1 MMSGFGGSMLDIQ
14 YIRAH
19 TDEVK
24 RAVLRKRFDV
34 DIDRLLVIDAERRAA
49 LSEVNILRQKRN
61 ELSGLIPKLP
71 APERP
76 AAVEQAKQVRDRI
89 AELEQI
95 AGPAQDEFEQLML
108 RVPNVP
114 LPEVPDGATDDD
126 NVEIRRF
133 GEPTQFAFPPRD
145 HVELALGLGL
155 VDFEGPRKYAGGRSY
170 ALTGDG
176 VLLELAVLQY
186 ALNSV
191 IARGFTAVSPPV
203 LVRDLALQGTGFFPL
218 GRDDTFALERDELF
232 LVGTSEVGLV
242 SLFREQILDEGALP
256 RRLVGISPCFRREA
270 GAAGKDTRGL
280 YRVYQ
285 FQKVEQVV
293 ICVND
298 PEVSRAEHLALL
310 DNAES
315 ILRGLGIPHRVA
327 IACAGEMGQGQVLKH
342 EIESWMPSRNKYS
355 ETHSC
360 STLHEFQAR
369 RSMIRYRD
377 ASDKTRYCHTLNNT
391 AIASP
396 RILIPLLENFQ
407 QADGS
412 VLIPAPLRPYLGG
425 RDRLTPR

>member
-1 MMSGFGGSMLDIQ
+1 MLDIG

-19 TDEVK
+19 ADEVK
-24 RAVLRKRFDV
+24 RAVARKRFDV
-34 DIDRLLVIDAERRAA
+34 DIDRLLALDAERRTSLA
-49 LSEVNILRQKRN
+49 EVNSLRQQRN
-61 ELSGLIPKLP
+61 ELSELIPKLP
-71 APERP
+71 AAERP
-76 AAVEQAKQVRDRI
+76 AAILRGKGLRDRI
-89 AELEQI
+89 AQLEQAI
-95 AGPAQDEFEQLML
+95 GPAQDELEQLML
-108 RVPNVP
+108 RVPSVP
-114 LPEVPDGATDDD
+114 LPEVPDGATDAD
-126 NVEIRRF
+126 NVELRRF
-133 GEPTQFAFPPRD
+133 GEPPRFDFPPRD
-145 HVELALGLGL
+145 HIELALGLGL
-155 VDFEGPRKYAGGRSY
+155 VDFDGPRRYAGARSY

-186 ALNSV
+186 ALNSL
-191 IARGFTAVSPPV
+191 IHKGFTAVSPPV
-203 LVRDLALQGTGFFPL
+203 LVRDVALQGTGFFPL
-218 GRDDTFALERDELF
+218 GREDTFALERDDMF

-242 SLFREQILDEGALP
+242 SLFREQILDEATLP
-256 RRLVGISPCFRREA
+256 RRLAGISPCFRREA

-293 ICVND
+293 ICAND
-298 PEVSRAEHLALL
+298 PEVSRAEHLAILG
-310 DNAES
+310 NSEE

-327 IACAGEMGQGQVLKH
+327 LACAGELGQGQVLKH
-342 EIESWMPSRNKYS
+342 EIESWMPSRGAYS

-377 ASDKTRYCHTLNNT
+377 AADKVRYCHTLNNT

-412 VLIPAPLRPYLGG
+412 VAIPAVLRPYLGG

>member
-1 MMSGFGGSMLDIQ
+1 MLDIG

-19 TDEVK
+19 ADEVK
-24 RAVLRKRFDV
+24 RAVARKRFDA
-34 DIDRLLVIDAERRAA
+34 DIDRLLAIDADRRASLA
-49 LSEVNILRQKRN
+49 EVNSLRQKRN
-61 ELSGLIPKLP
+61 ELSERIPRLP
-71 APERP
+71 AAERP
-76 AAVEQAKQVRDRI
+76 AAIEEGKRLRDRI
-89 AELEQI
+89 AQLEEA

-114 LPEVPDGATDDD
+114 LPEVPDGTSDDD

-133 GEPTQFAFPPRD
+133 GEPTRFDFAPRD

-155 VDFEGPRKYAGGRSY
+155 VDFESPRKYAGARSY

-186 ALNSV
+186 ALNTLV
-191 IARGFTAVSPPV
+191 QKGFTAVSPPV
-203 LVRDLALQGTGFFPL
+203 LVRDVALQGTGFFPL
-218 GRDDTFALERDELF
+218 GRDDTFALERDDMF

-242 SLFREQILDEGALP
+242 SLFRDQILDEAALP

-293 ICVND
+293 LCVND
-298 PEVSRAEHLALL
+298 PEVSRTEHLAILG
-310 DNAES
+310 NSEE

-342 EIESWMPSRNKYS
+342 EIESWMPSRSKYS

-377 ASDKTRYCHTLNNT
+377 ATDKVRYCHTLNNT

-412 VLIPAPLRPYLGG
+412 VVIPAPLRPYLGG

>member
-1 MMSGFGGSMLDIQ
+1 MLDIQ

-19 TDEVK
+19 ADEVK

-49 LSEVNILRQKRN
+49 LSEVNTLRQKRN
-61 ELSGLIPKLP
+61 ELSALIPKLP
-71 APERP
+71 SAERA
-76 AAVEQAKQVRDRI
+76 AAVEEAKRVRDRI
-89 AELEQI
+89 AQLEQA

-108 RVPNVP
+108 RVPSVP

-133 GEPTQFAFPPRD
+133 GEPTTFDFAPRD
-145 HVELALGLGL
+145 HVELALALGL
-155 VDFEGPRKYAGGRSY
+155 VDFENPRKYAGGRSY

-186 ALNSV
+186 ALHTV
-191 IARGFTAVSPPV
+191 AQTGFTPVSPPV
-203 LVRDLALQGTGFFPL
+203 MVRDVALQGTGFFPL
-218 GRDDTFALERDELF
+218 GRDDTFALERDEMF

-242 SLFREQILDEGALP
+242 SLFREQILDEADLP
-256 RRLVGISPCFRREA
+256 KRLVGISPCFRREA
-270 GAAGKDTRGL
+270 GAAGKDTKGL

-293 ICVND
+293 ICAND
-298 PEVSRAEHLALL
+298 PEVSRREHLAILG
-310 DNAES
+310 NAET

-377 ASDKTRYCHTLNNT
+377 AGDKVRYCHTLNNT

-412 VLIPAPLRPYLGG
+412 VVIPPPLRPYLGG
-425 RDRLTPR
+425 RDRLAPR

>member
-1 MMSGFGGSMLDIQ
+1 MLDIQ

-24 RAVLRKRFDV
+24 RAALRKRFDV
-34 DIDRLLVIDAERRAA
+34 DIDRLLVIDGERRAA
-49 LSEVNILRQKRN
+49 LSEVNTLRQKRN

-89 AELEQI
+89 AELEQV

-126 NVEIRRF
+126 NVVIRRF
-133 GEPTQFAFPPRD
+133 GEPTQFAFQPRD

-310 DNAES
+310 DNAET

>member
-1 MMSGFGGSMLDIQ
+1 MLDIQ

-19 TDEVK
+19 ADEVK
-24 RAVLRKRFDV
+24 RAVSRKRFDV
-34 DIDRLLVIDAERRAA
+34 DIDHLLAIDASRRAA
-49 LSEVNILRQKRN
+49 LSEVNTLRQKRN
-61 ELSGLIPKLP
+61 ELSALIPKLP
-71 APERP
+71 PSERP
-76 AAVEQAKQVRDRI
+76 GAVEEGKRVRDRI
-89 AELEQI
+89 AQLEAA

-114 LPEVPDGATDDD
+114 LPEVPDGASDDD

-133 GEPTQFAFPPRD
+133 GEPTRFEFAPRD
-145 HVELALGLGL
+145 HVELALALGL
-155 VDFEGPRKYAGGRSY
+155 VDFENPRKYAGGRSY

-186 ALNSV
+186 ALHTV
-191 IARGFTAVSPPV
+191 IERGFTAVSPPV

-218 GRDDTFALERDELF
+218 GRDDTFALERDEMF

-242 SLFREQILDEGALP
+242 SLFRDQILDEAELP

-270 GAAGKDTRGL
+270 GAAGKDTKGL

-293 ICVND
+293 ISVND
-298 PEVSRAEHLALL
+298 PEVSQREHHAIL
-310 DNAES
+310 DNAET

-327 IACAGEMGQGQVLKH
+327 VACAGEMGQGQVLKH

-377 ASDKTRYCHTLNNT
+377 ASDKVRYCHTLNNT

-412 VLIPAPLRPYLGG
+412 VIIPAPLRPYLGG
-425 RDRLTPR
+425 RDRLVPR

>member
-1 MMSGFGGSMLDIQ
+1 MLDIE

-19 TDEVK
+19 ADEVK
-24 RAVLRKRFDV
+24 RAVVRKRFDV
-34 DIDRLLVIDAERRAA
+34 DIDRLLAIDAERRAA
-49 LSEVNILRQKRN
+49 IAEVDGLRQKRN
-61 ELSGLIPKLP
+61 ELSAKIPKL
-71 APERP
+71 AAAERP
-76 AAVEQAKQVRDRI
+76 AAVEEAKRVRDRI
-89 AELEQI
+89 AQLDEA
-95 AGPAQDEFEQLML
+95 AGPLQEQFEQLML
-108 RVPNVP
+108 LVPNVP
-114 LPEVPDGATDDD
+114 LPEVPDGASDDD

-133 GEPTQFAFPPRD
+133 GEPTKFDFQPKD

-155 VDFEGPRKYAGGRSY
+155 VDFEGPRKYAGSRSY

-186 ALNSV
+186 ALNHVVSK
-191 IARGFTAVSPPV
+191 GFQAVSPPV
-203 LVRDLALQGTGFFPL
+203 LVRDVALQGTGFFPL
-218 GRDDTFALERDELF
+218 GKEDTFALERDDMY

-242 SLFREQILDEGALP
+242 SLFREQILDEKALP

-270 GAAGKDTRGL
+270 GAAGKDTKGL

-293 ICVND
+293 VCAND
-298 PEVSRAEHLALL
+298 AELSMKEHLLL
-310 DNAES
+310 LGNAEE
-315 ILRGLGIPHRVA
+315 ILRALGIPHRVA

-342 EIESWMPSRNKYS
+342 EIESWMPSRQKYS

-377 ASDKTRYCHTLNNT
+377 ANDKVRYTHTLNNT

-396 RILIPLLENFQ
+396 RILIPILENFQ

-412 VLIPAPLRPYLGG
+412 VVIPEPLRPYLGG
-425 RDRLTPR
+425 RDKLTPKA

>member
-1 MMSGFGGSMLDIQ
+1 MLDIG

-19 TDEVK
+19 ADEVK
-24 RAVLRKRFDV
+24 RAVARKRFEV
-34 DIDRLLVIDAERRAA
+34 DIDRLLALDAERRANLA
-49 LSEVNILRQKRN
+49 EVNGLRQQRN
-61 ELSGLIPKLP
+61 ELSELIPKLP
-71 APERP
+71 AAERP
-76 AAVEQAKQVRDRI
+76 VAIEQGKRLRDRI
-89 AELEQI
+89 AQLEQ
-95 AGPAQDEFEQLML
+95 AMGPAQDELEQLML
-108 RVPNVP
+108 RVPSVP
-114 LPEVPDGATDDD
+114 LPEVPDGASDDD
-126 NVEIRRF
+126 NVELRRF
-133 GEPTQFAFPPRD
+133 GEPTRFDFAPRD

-155 VDFEGPRKYAGGRSY
+155 VDFDNPRRYAGGRSY

-176 VLLELAVLQY
+176 VLLELAVLHY
-186 ALNSV
+186 ALNSLV
-191 IARGFTAVSPPV
+191 QKGFTAVSPPV
-203 LVRDLALQGTGFFPL
+203 LVRDVALQGTGFFPL
-218 GRDDTFALERDELF
+218 GREDTFALERDDMF

-242 SLFREQILDEGALP
+242 SLFREQILDEATLP

-293 ICVND
+293 VCAND
-298 PEVSRAEHLALL
+298 PEVSRAEHLAILG
-310 DNAES
+310 NSEE

-327 IACAGEMGQGQVLKH
+327 LACAGELGQGQVLKH
-342 EIESWMPSRNKYS
+342 EIESWMPSRGAYA

-377 ASDKTRYCHTLNNT
+377 AADKVRYCHTLNNT

-412 VLIPAPLRPYLGG
+412 VVIPAPLRPYLGG

>member
-1 MMSGFGGSMLDIQ
+1 MLDIEF
-14 YIRAH
+14 IRGHA
-19 TDEVK
+19 DEVK
-24 RAVLRKRFDV
+24 RAVTRKRFDV
-34 DIDRLLVIDAERRAA
+34 DIDRLLAIDAERRAA
-49 LSEVNILRQKRN
+49 IAEVDGLRQKRN
-61 ELSGLIPKLP
+61 ELSARIPKLP
-71 APERP
+71 AAERP
-76 AAVEQAKQVRDRI
+76 AAVEEAKRVRDRI
-89 AELEQI
+89 AQLEQSLT
-95 AGPAQDEFEQLML
+95 QTQEEFEQLML

-114 LPEVPDGATDDD
+114 APEVPDGASDDD
-126 NVEIRRF
+126 NVEVRRF
-133 GEPTQFAFPPRD
+133 GEPTRFDFQPKD
-145 HVELALGLGL
+145 HVELALALGL
-155 VDFEGPRKYAGGRSY
+155 VDFESPRKFAGSRSY

-176 VLLELAVLQY
+176 VLLELAVLQF
-186 ALNSV
+186 ALNHV
-191 IARGFTAVSPPV
+191 ISKGFTAVSPPV

-218 GRDDTFALERDELF
+218 GREDTFALERDELF

-242 SLFREQILDEGALP
+242 SLFREQILDEKALP

-270 GAAGKDTRGL
+270 GAAGKDTKGL

-293 ICVND
+293 VCAND
-298 PEVSRAEHLALL
+298 AELSRREHMLL
-310 DNAES
+310 LGNAED

-377 ASDKTRYCHTLNNT
+377 GAERMRYCHTLNNT

-412 VLIPAPLRPYLGG
+412 VLLPAPLRPYLGG
-425 RDRLTPR
+425 RERLTPR

>member
-1 MMSGFGGSMLDIQ
+1 MIPGLGGFMLDIE
-14 YIRAH
+14 YIRANA
-19 TDEVK
+19 DEVK
-24 RAVLRKRFDV
+24 RAVVRKRFDV
-34 DIDRLLVIDAERRAA
+34 DIDRLLAIDAERRAA
-49 LSEVNILRQKRN
+49 IAEVDGLRQKRN
-61 ELSGLIPKLP
+61 ELSAKIPKLP
-71 APERP
+71 AAERP
-76 AAVEQAKQVRDRI
+76 AAVEEAKRVRDRI
-89 AELEQI
+89 AQLEQS
-95 AGPAQDEFEQLML
+95 AGPLQEDFEQLML

-114 LPEVPDGATDDD
+114 LPEVPDGASDDD

-133 GEPTQFAFPPRD
+133 GEPTRFDFAPKD

-155 VDFEGPRKYAGGRSY
+155 VDFESPRKSAGSRSY

-176 VLLELAVLQY
+176 VLLELAVLHY
-186 ALNSV
+186 ALNHV
-191 IARGFTAVSPPV
+191 VGKGFTAVSPPV
-203 LVRDLALQGTGFFPL
+203 LVRDVALQGTGFFPL
-218 GRDDTFALERDELF
+218 GKEDTFALERDDMY

-256 RRLVGISPCFRREA
+256 KRLVGISPCFRREA
-270 GAAGKDTRGL
+270 GAAGKDTKGL

-293 ICVND
+293 VCVND
-298 PEVSRAEHLALL
+298 PEVSRREHMAILG
-310 DNAES
+310 NAEE
-315 ILRGLGIPHRVA
+315 ILRALGIPHRVS

-377 ASDKTRYCHTLNNT
+377 AAEKVRYCHTLNNT

-396 RILIPLLENFQ
+396 RILIPLLANFQ

-412 VLIPAPLRPYLGG
+412 VVIPAPLRPYLGG
-425 RDRLTPR
+425 REKLTPR

>member
-1 MMSGFGGSMLDIQ
+1 MLDIG

-19 TDEVK
+19 ADDVK
-24 RAVLRKRFDV
+24 RAVARKRFDV
-34 DIDRLLVIDAERRAA
+34 DIDRLLAIDAERRANLA
-49 LSEVNILRQKRN
+49 EINSLRQKRN
-61 ELSGLIPKLP
+61 ELSERIPKLP
-71 APERP
+71 AAERP
-76 AAVEQAKQVRDRI
+76 AAVEEGKRVRDRI
-89 AELEQI
+89 AQLEQA

-108 RVPNVP
+108 RVPSVP
-114 LPEVPDGATDDD
+114 LPEVPDGTSDDD

-133 GEPTQFAFPPRD
+133 GEPTRFNFAPRD

-155 VDFEGPRKYAGGRSY
+155 VDFESPRKYAGGRSY

-186 ALNSV
+186 ALHTV
-191 IARGFTAVSPPV
+191 VQKGFTAVSPPV
-203 LVRDLALQGTGFFPL
+203 LVRDVALQGTGFFPL
-218 GRDDTFALERDELF
+218 GRDDTFALERDDMF

-242 SLFREQILDEGALP
+242 SLFREQILDGATLP
-256 RRLVGISPCFRREA
+256 KRLVGISPCFRREA
-270 GAAGKDTRGL
+270 GAAGKDTKGL

-293 ICVND
+293 VCVND
-298 PEVSRAEHLALL
+298 PEVSRTEHLAILG
-310 DNAES
+310 NSEE

-327 IACAGEMGQGQVLKH
+327 VACAGEMGQGQVLKH
-342 EIESWMPSRNKYS
+342 EIESWMPSRNTYS

-377 ASDKTRYCHTLNNT
+377 ANDNVRYCHTLNNT

-412 VLIPAPLRPYLGG
+412 VVIPAPLRPYLGG